1 MMTSFRQYTLA
12 TLFLLLLLVQ
22 IPVFAVDYYQQQ
34 LQNEQLL
41 KRQVALQKKMERDR
55 YIGQVGNKALNGF
68 ANMATAPLEIPKN
81 IINISNE
88 PDSNVF
94 YGLFGGIIR
103 GSFDTAGRI
112 LNGANDL
119 VTAPLP
125 TKPVVQP
132 EYVWDDFDKTNSY
145 GQFYRLVDNPKIE
158 PYVAPTPPPRPVA
171 VVQPIDDRTEQYSQQ
186 TNQNLDTY
194 FKQEM
199 QK

>member
-12 TLFLLLLLVQ
+12 TLFLLLLSVQ
-22 IPVFAVDYYQQQ
+22 MPVFAEDYYQQQ

-41 KRQVALQKKMERDR
+41 NHELKRQNQVRHKSYGRLVADKS
-55 YIGQVGNKALNGF
+55 LNGL
-68 ANMATAPLEIPKN
+68 ANMASAPLEIPKN

-103 GSFDTAGRI
+103 GSLDTAGRI

-132 EYVWDDFDKTNSY
+132 KYIWDDFDQTNSY